1 MLLEKSC
8 EEDTPANHYLFTK
21 SKQQSQSHR
30 LPSLTDISSI
40 LVNNSRTVDSLSSR
54 EYCKESSSGFV
65 PFLEES
71 MKYLSNNGKKH
82 AHHFTDFNK
91 DVSTILKEVTKT
103 LEEKTQASSLNDGEN
118 HSKATGLLKEIE
130 KSLGIESDIVMDGKE
145 ALKNLQRLFISIVHT
160 IHTEVESDEKELMNH
175 FYHEL
180 EQYKHSIDQEQTFL
194 DCMMEIATSFVNTTT
209 SQLQKQQNN
218 TDDNNKR
225 SNTSHHVIKSLISR
239 EEQKIST
246 LESEIKTQQ
255 ELNHCLTLL
264 QKLKQNQRSQTNL
277 FLLKQMSWLDV
288 PRFCEHPK
296 RGVEF
301 FFPAKEDED
310 EQESNGEEP
319 FLLRWELC
327 DDANSDEGG
336 ETSKKRYELTV
347 IPPSGAK
354 AIHIDTMS
362 HDHGCYIMY
371 VSLAMDR
378 IEHYKKKNP
387 VIQDLNTSIMEVMQI
402 LQQLRTIALKV
413 SEYC

>member
-1 MLLEKSC
+1 
-8 EEDTPANHYLFTK
+8 
-21 SKQQSQSHR
+21 
-30 LPSLTDISSI
+30 
-40 LVNNSRTVDSLSSR
+40 
-54 EYCKESSSGFV
+54 
-65 PFLEES
+65 
-71 MKYLSNNGKKH
+71 MKYLLNNGEKH

-91 DVSTILKEVTKT
+91 DISTILKEVTKT
-103 LEEKTQASSLNDGEN
+103 LEEKSQASPLKNDEEN
-118 HSKATGLLKEIE
+118 HSKATDLLKEIE
-130 KSLGIESDIVMDGKE
+130 KSLDIESDVVMDGEE
-145 ALKNLQRLFISIVHT
+145 ALMNLQRLFISIVHT

-194 DCMMEIATSFVNTTT
+194 DCMMETATSLVNTTT

-218 TDDNNKR
+218 TDDSNNKR
-225 SNTSHHVIKSLISR
+225 SNTSHHVIKSLISC
-239 EEQKIST
+239 EEQQIST

-255 ELNHCLTLL
+255 EQNHCLTLL

-277 FLLKQMSWLDV
+277 FLLKQMSWLDI

-296 RGVEF
+296 KGVEF

-327 DDANSDEGG
+327 DDVNSDEGE
-336 ETSKKRYELTV
+336 ETSQKRYELTV
-347 IPPSGAK
+347 LPPSGAK

-387 VIQDLNTSIMEVMQI
+387 VIHDLNTSIMEVMQI
-402 LQQLRTIALKV
+402 LQQLRTIALKDPNIV
-413 SEYC
+413 RV